1 MPNCGRKA
9 TPHVF
14 YLWHREV
21 SQSLE
26 GQPAGFQK
34 SSTCFLGSG
43 LHRHCLCVGSQWAG
57 MQLSPSTCCAAAA
70 AAPSHFTAR
79 HCARFCAQLCAN
91 YSARQASVLCME
103 EHSCTVCTAR
113 AARQSGAGWLRGRAC
128 GLCCGRQERGK
139 WKPGVA
145 PAHQTTTSCPKWRG
159 GGGRVQRE
167 ECERRSECK

>member
-14 YLWHREV
+14 YLCHCGV

-57 MQLSPSTCCAAAA
+57 MQLSPSTCAAAA
-70 AAPSHFTAR
+70 AATSHSTAFD
-79 HCARFCAQLCAN
+79 CAQFCAQLCAN
-91 YSARQASVLCME
+91 FCARQASVLCTE
-103 EHSCTVCTAR
+103 EHSGTVCTAR

-128 GLCCGRQERGK
+128 TGCYRALLWAAAVRGK
-139 WKPGVA
+139 WRRG
-145 PAHQTTTSCPKWRG
+145 QTTPPLVVLSG
-159 GGGRVQRE
+159 SGRVGE
-167 ECERRSECK
+167 GEKFEV

>member
-14 YLWHREV
+14 YLCHCGV

-43 LHRHCLCVGSQWAG
+43 LHRHSLCVGSQWAG
-57 MQLSPSTCCAAAA
+57 MQLSPSTCCAA

-91 YSARQASVLCME
+91 YSARQASVLCTE

-128 GLCCGRQERGK
+128 TGCYRALVGGGCKGKVETRRG
-139 WKPGVA
+139 
-145 PAHQTTTSCPKWRG
+145 QTTPPLVVLSGSG
-159 GGGRVQRE
+159 GVGG
-167 ECERRSECK
+167 